1 MAEAIIEYSEVILG
15 YISSNWRSIATI
27 IGLAVLGSVAYT
39 VGSAVVQSQPAF
51 TQAFSITAYVIP
63 LIVYMMA
70 IQFVFN
76 AISMIKEYFGK

>member
-1 MAEAIIEYSEVILG
+1 MAEAILVWIGE
-15 YISSNWRSIATI
+15 NWRIIASI
-27 IGLAVLGSVAYT
+27 IGLAVIGTAAYT

-51 TQAFSITAYVIP
+51 TQAISITAYVIP
-63 LIVYMMA
+63 LMAYMMA